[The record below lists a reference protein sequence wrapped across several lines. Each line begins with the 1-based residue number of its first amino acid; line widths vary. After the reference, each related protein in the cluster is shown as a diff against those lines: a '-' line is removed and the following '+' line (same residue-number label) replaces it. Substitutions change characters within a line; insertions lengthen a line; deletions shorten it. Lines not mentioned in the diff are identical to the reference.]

1 MIKDMKKSSLLTL
14 FMASAV
20 AFSATSCK
28 NSEVEFPD
36 YEYSAVYFAY
46 QSPVRSIILG
56 EDLFDNT
63 LDNEHKFELYA
74 TLAGKYANDG
84 TVAIDVEV
92 DNSLCENLY
101 YDAEATQPVKP
112 LPADYFNLT
121 SDQIVLNKTLSD
133 GVIVELT
140 DAFFADADAVNTTY
154 VLPVRMTGVSG
165 ADSILMGAPK
175 AVENPVRQNANDWDV
190 QPKDYVLY
198 AVKYLNTWEA
208 NYLRRGTDKITN
220 NGVVTEVTRENQYVE
235 RDELVFME
243 TVSLTEGVVSITIPV
258 AKDDGTTENFVV
270 PVTVTFDADDKCTA
284 SYVGDA
290 GYTVTGSGEFVVDGE
305 KNSWGNQDR
314 NALYLNYTVDLGN
327 GITVETK
334 DIFVVRDRG
343 VSIEQFTPTYKT
355 I

>member
-1 MIKDMKKSSLLTL
+1 MINDMKKSSLLTL

-36 YEYSAVYFAY
+36 YDYSAVYFAY

-74 TLAGKYANDG
+74 TLSGLYENKN
-84 TVAIDVEV
+84 TVSIDIEV
-92 DNSLCENLY
+92 DNSLCDNLY
-101 YDAEATQPVKP
+101 YDSDATMPVKP
-112 LPADYFNLT
+112 LPATYYNLT
-121 SDQIVLNKTLSD
+121 SNKIVLDKTLSD

-154 VLPVRMTGVSG
+154 VLPVRMTNVSG

-175 AVENPVRQNANDWDV
+175 AVSNPVSQNADDWDV

-198 AVKYLNTWEA
+198 ALKYLNKWEA
-208 NYLRRGTDKITN
+208 NYLRRGEDKIN
-220 NGVVTEVTRENQYVE
+220 DNGTVTQVVRKKEYVE

-243 TVSLTEGVVSITIPV
+243 TVSMTEVVVTIPIPIV
-258 AKDDGTTENFVV
+258 KGDGSTENYVV
-270 PVTVTFDADDKCTA
+270 PVTLTFDANDKCTA
-284 SYVGDA
+284 SYVGSEA
-290 GYTVTGSGEFVVDGE
+290 YTVTGTGEFVIDGD

-314 NALYLNYTVDLGN
+314 NAIYLDYKVDLGN

-334 DIFVVRDRG
+334 DTFVVRDRG
-343 VSIEQFTPTYKT
+343 VTIEQFTPTYK